1 MRTPPARKG
10 GGVLCVPRAGGAL
23 ALRLRGWS
31 TWIGGIIGVKV
42 LVDYENFQGV
52 FDATKVNWEEGYI
65 TINKK

>member
-1 MRTPPARKG
+1 MRPWG
-10 GGVLCVPRAGGAL
+10 WGAL

-42 LVDYENFQGV
+42 LADYENFQGV
-52 FDATKVNWEEGYI
+52 FDTPKVNWEEGYI

>member
-10 GGVLCVPRAGGAL
+10 GGVLCAPGAGGAL

-42 LVDYENFQGV
+42 LADYENFQGV
-52 FDATKVNWEEGYI
+52 FDTPKVNWEEGYI